1 MYISDQEAFIL
12 RLPRQNRDTVIA
24 ALAMTVALI
33 SGLTACS
40 AASPAPTTSAAQ
52 PMPTKPAQTPGDL
65 PTQGSTIEPVLVVAS
80 VDVDGQHVSASGYIQ
95 GVVEDG
101 GSCVFSYER
110 EGVKVTAERDGAADR
125 MTTSCGLVQSP
136 IGDFV
141 RGSWTLTLSYETQGK
156 TYTSQPTT
164 VEIP

>member
-1 MYISDQEAFIL
+1 MRTSDQEAVVL
-12 RLPRQNRDTVIA
+12 RLPRQKPLA
-24 ALAMTVALI
+24 ALALLVGTVALAAGLSACTTETPSPSGSATQSI
-33 SGLTACS
+33 S
-40 AASPAPTTSAAQ
+40 SPTSAT
-52 PMPTKPAQTPGDL
+52 PSGTPTPTPV
-65 PTQGSTIEPVLVVAS
+65 IEPVLVVAS
-80 VDVDGQHVSASGYIQ
+80 VDVDGKNVSASGYVQ

-110 EGVKVTAERDGAADR
+110 EGATVTADHEGAADR

-136 IGDFV
+136 IDEFV
-141 RGSWTLTLSYETQGK
+141 RGTWNLTLSYATQGK